1 MREISMPDVEKSFIV
16 KALKRLDVDSFLEHE
31 LARAGYVSVEL
42 QKTPLGTNV
51 TIYAEKPGMVI
62 GRHGST
68 VHELT
73 QKLEKDFEI
82 ERPQIAVA
90 PIEVPELNA
99 KIMAKRIKN
108 ALERGIHFR
117 RAAYIALNQIMEA
130 GALGAEIRIKG
141 KLRTERAR
149 YEKLRSGIVLK
160 AGQISLERVDT
171 AVEHALLK
179 QGKIGIK
186 VRIVLPS
193 AVKALEELDKG
204 KVLAKVEGEKSG
216 DTQSK

>member
-1 MREISMPDVEKSFIV
+1 MTDVEKSFIV
-16 KALKRLDVDSFLEHE
+16 KALKRLDVDSFLQRE
-31 LARAGYVSVEL
+31 LARAGYVRVDL

-51 TIYAEKPGMVI
+51 TIYAERPGMVI
-62 GRHGST
+62 GRHGAT

-73 QKLEKDFEI
+73 QKLEKLFSI
-82 ERPQIAVA
+82 EKPQIGVA
-90 PIEVPELNA
+90 PIEIPELNA
-99 KIMAKRIKN
+99 KIMAQRIKN

-160 AGQISLERVDT
+160 AGQLSHEHVDV
-171 AVEHALLK
+171 AVSHAYLK
-179 QGKIGIK
+179 QGKVGVK
-186 VRIVLPS
+186 VKIVLPS
-193 AVKALEELDKG
+193 AVEAIEKLDKG
-204 KVLAKVEGEKSG
+204 KVMVKEQVEGGESG
-216 DTQSK
+216 AESQ

>member
-1 MREISMPDVEKSFIV
+1 MPDIEKSFV
-16 KALKRLDVDSFLEHE
+16 AKALKRLDVDSFLQKE
-31 LARAGYVSVEL
+31 LERAGYVKVEL

-51 TIYAEKPGMVI
+51 TIYAERPGMVI
-62 GRHGST
+62 GRHGSM

-73 QKLEKDFEI
+73 QRLEKMFGI
-82 ERPQIAVA
+82 EKPQIGVA

-99 KIMAKRIKN
+99 KIMAQRIKA

-130 GALGAEIRIKG
+130 GALGGEVRIKG

-149 YEKLRSGIVLK
+149 YEKLRAGIILK
-160 AGQISLERVDT
+160 AGQISQEHVDT
-171 AVEHALLK
+171 AVSHAYLK

-193 AVKALEELDKG
+193 ALKALEELDKG
-204 KVLAKVEGEKSG
+204 KTLAKMEGAKSG
-216 DTQSK
+216 DSEG

>member
-1 MREISMPDVEKSFIV
+1 MPDVEKSFIM
-16 KALKRLDVDSFLEHE
+16 KALKKLDVDSFLQKE
-31 LARAGYVSVEL
+31 LERAGYVKVEL

-51 TIYAEKPGMVI
+51 TIYAERPGMVI
-62 GRHGST
+62 GRHGAT

-73 QKLEKDFEI
+73 QKLEKLFGI
-82 ERPQIAVA
+82 ERPQISVA

-99 KIMAKRIKN
+99 KIMAQRIKN

-149 YEKLRSGIVLK
+149 YEKLRAGIVLK
-160 AGQISLERVDT
+160 AGQISQEHVDV
-171 AVEHALLK
+171 AVSHAFLK

-186 VRIVLPS
+186 VKIVLPS
-193 AVKALEELDKG
+193 AAKAIEELDKG
-204 KVLAKVEGEKSG
+204 KILPRVEGAESG
-216 DTQSK
+216 HTEA

>member
-1 MREISMPDVEKSFIV
+1 MPDIEKNFII
-16 KALKRLDVDSFLEHE
+16 KGLKRLDVDFFLQRDLEK
-31 LARAGYVSVEL
+31 AGYVKVDL

-51 TIYAEKPGMVI
+51 TIYAERPGMVI

-73 QKLEKDFEI
+73 QKFEKIFGI
-82 ERPQIAVA
+82 ERPQIGVA

-99 KIMAKRIKN
+99 KIMAQRIKS

-130 GALGAEIRIKG
+130 GAVGAEIRIKG

-149 YEKLRSGIVLK
+149 YEKLCSGIVVK
-160 AGQISLERVDT
+160 AGQISSEYADI
-171 AVEHALLK
+171 AVSHAYMK
-179 QGKIGIK
+179 QGKIGVK
-186 VRIVLPS
+186 VKIVLPD
-193 AVKALEELDKG
+193 ARNAIEELDKG
-204 KVLAKVEGEKSG
+204 KVQVKEGESSG
-216 DTQSK
+216 GAEG

>member
-1 MREISMPDVEKSFIV
+1 MKVPDIEKSFISR
-16 KALKRLDVDSFLEHE
+16 ALKRLDVDSFLERE
-31 LARAGYVSVEL
+31 LARAGYVKVDL

-51 TIYAEKPGMVI
+51 TIFSEKPGMVI

-73 QKLEKDFEI
+73 QKLEKVFGI
-82 ERPQIAVA
+82 ERPQIVAV
-90 PIEVPELNA
+90 PVDVPELNA
-99 KIMAKRIKN
+99 KIMAQRIKS

-149 YEKLRSGIVLK
+149 YEKLRAGIVLK
-160 AGQISLERVDT
+160 AGQISLENADV

-186 VRIVLPS
+186 VKIVLPS
-193 AVKALEELDKG
+193 AAKAIEALDKG
-204 KVLAKVEGEKSG
+204 KVVLKSEGEVSG
-216 DTQSK
+216 NTQS

>member
-1 MREISMPDVEKSFIV
+1 MPDIEKSFIA
-16 KALKRLDVDSFLEHE
+16 KALKRLDVDSFLQRE
-31 LARAGYVSVEL
+31 LARAGYVKVDL

-51 TIYAEKPGMVI
+51 TIYAERPGIVI

-73 QKLEKDFEI
+73 QKLEKIFGI
-82 ERPQIAVA
+82 ERPQIGVA
-90 PIEVPELNA
+90 PVEIPELNA
-99 KIMAKRIKN
+99 KIMAQRIKN

-160 AGQISLERVDT
+160 AGQISHEHVDV
-171 AVEHALLK
+171 AVSHAFLK

-186 VRIVLPS
+186 VKIVLPS
-193 AVKALEELDKG
+193 AVKAIEELDKG
-204 KVLAKVEGEKSG
+204 KVLVKAEGEESG
-216 DTQSK
+216 HTEGQ

>member
-1 MREISMPDVEKSFIV
+1 MPDVEKNFV
-16 KALKRLDVDSFLEHE
+16 AKALKRLDVDSFLQKE
-31 LARAGYVSVEL
+31 LARAGYVKVDL

-51 TIYAEKPGMVI
+51 TIYAERPGMVI

-73 QKLEKDFEI
+73 QKLEKIFGI
-82 ERPQIAVA
+82 ERPQIGVV
-90 PIEVPELNA
+90 PVEVPELNA
-99 KIMAKRIKN
+99 KIMAQRIKN

-160 AGQISLERVDT
+160 AGQISHEHVDV
-171 AVEHALLK
+171 AVSHAYLK

-186 VRIVLPS
+186 VKIVLPS
-193 AVKALEELDKG
+193 AVKAIEELDKG
-204 KVLAKVEGEKSG
+204 KVLVKEEGGESG
-216 DTQSK
+216 HAEGQ